1 MSPPFSTRLWV
12 YTNYDCN
19 LSCTY
24 CCVRSHP
31 KAGRRAI
38 GLETFRRLVDEAV
51 PLGFEELCLTGGE
64 PFLLPEIFEML
75 EYSLPRIPTT
85 VLTNGTLITPRRL
98 ERLKGLS
105 AGRLAFQVSI
115 DSQDP
120 AVNDFYRGRGS
131 FERALKG
138 VRDLLSAGFRV
149 RIGATE
155 TPRNRGGGETLFPFL
170 SRLGVSREDQFLR
183 PLARRGFS
191 QEGKEIATERL
202 LPELCVD
209 RDGVYWHPVSTDE
222 DFLVSRELF
231 PLSRA
236 VSLVAAELLRR
247 EREGIQSLP
256 YQ

>member
-1 MSPPFSTRLWV
+1 MPIPFSTRLWV

-31 KAGRRAI
+31 KAQRRAI
-38 GLETFRRLVDEAV
+38 GLKTFQRIVDEAV

-98 ERLKGLS
+98 ERLRRLP

-115 DSQDP
+115 DGQDP
-120 AVNDFYRGRGS
+120 AVNDFYRGEGS

-138 VRDLLSAGFRV
+138 VRDLLAAGLRV

-155 TPRNRGGGETLFPFL
+155 TPKSRGEGEALLHFL
-170 SRLGVSREDQFLR
+170 SGVGVSREDQFLR

-191 QEGKEIATERL
+191 LEGKEITPRRL

-222 DFLVSRELF
+222 DFLISREVF

-236 VSLVAAELLRR
+236 VAAVGAELLRR